1 MPGTPP
7 LGPAALS
14 HVRRRTSPPA
24 RRSAPSLVLA
34 VVLAAAILVAA
45 APARAQAACPSASLT
60 AAEAPTAAVEAAITC
75 LVNGERTARGLE
87 TVERAGALDLVA
99 RRHAADMVTRRYF
112 AHISPTNGTVEK
124 RARRGGYLTAPCWAL
139 GEDLGWAP
147 PVVSSPQAVV
157 QAWMES
163 PGHRA
168 VILDPDFREVG
179 IGIVGEAPTGDGAGA
194 TFVLEMGAM
203 TACAR
208 DRASTRARI
217 RVS

>member
-14 HVRRRTSPPA
+14 DVHRRTSPAA

-34 VVLAAAILVAA
+34 VALVAVVLIAA

-60 AAEAPTAAVEAAITC
+60 PPAAPAGAVEAAITC
-75 LVNGERTARGLE
+75 LVNGERSARGLE
-87 TVERAGALDLVA
+87 TVERAGALDAVA
-99 RRHAADMVTRRYF
+99 RRHASDMVARRYF
-112 AHISPTNGTVEK
+112 AHVSPTNGTVEK

-147 PVVSSPQAVV
+147 PAVASPHAVV
-157 QAWMES
+157 EAWMQS

-168 VILDPDFREVG
+168 VILDPDFRDLG
-179 IGIVGEAPTGDGAGA
+179 IGIVDEAPTGDGAGA

-203 TACAR
+203 TPCAR
-208 DRASTRARI
+208 DRAGPRAKI